1 MILESLKFLCPTK
14 LFRELDMLVL
24 IKDHPWM
31 SQHALGKEMGITG
44 AMANVY
50 MQALTRKKLV
60 KVEGETN
67 RQKRYFLTPKGK
79 RRRRILLNEYITGV
93 SDLYST
99 CKKEFEQ
106 RLKALYQKGLRR
118 VVFFG
123 AAETGEIALQAA
135 QHTGLEI
142 VSIVDNDPRKHHKKM
157 GGIEVRSPECIDKL
171 HPDGVIITALGHP
184 DEIYQQLLPLK
195 GKGILIKKL

>member
-1 MILESLKFLCPTK
+1 
-14 LFRELDMLVL
+14 
-24 IKDHPWM
+24 M

-67 RQKRYFLTPKGK
+67 RQKQYFLTPKGN

-106 RLKALYQKGLRR
+106 RLRALYQKGLRR

-123 AAETGEIALQAA
+123 AAETGEIAQQAA

-142 VSIVDNDPRKHHKKM
+142 VGIVDNDASKQGKKM
-157 GGIEVRSPECIDKL
+157 GKIEVHSPEYIEEL
-171 HPDGVIITALGHP
+171 QPDAVVITALGHP
-184 DEIYQQLLPLK
+184 DEIYRQLVPLK
-195 GKGILIKKL
+195 EKGIEIRKL

>member
-1 MILESLKFLCPTK
+1 
-14 LFRELDMLVL
+14 MLVL

-31 SQHALGKEMGITG
+31 SQHALAKEMGITG
-44 AMANVY
+44 AMANSY
-50 MQALTRKKLV
+50 MKDLTRKKMV

-67 RQKRYFLTPKGK
+67 RQKRYFLTPKGN

-106 RLKALYQKGLRR
+106 RLSALYQKGLRR

-123 AAETGEIALQAA
+123 AAETCEIALQVV
-135 QHTGLEI
+135 QHTGLE
-142 VSIVDNDPRKHHKKM
+142 VVGIVDNDPRKHDKKM
-157 GGIEVRSPECIDKL
+157 GEMKVRSPEFIEEL

-184 DEIYQQLLPLK
+184 DEISQELLPLK